1 MGQSWQ
7 CLLDF
12 SKSLGYVGQEVT
24 PASVNGN
31 ALISPS
37 QNLLYSALGQ
47 LETFKGCI
55 AGQANVGGDSITAL
69 GDNWSTHTRGSVT
82 LYVGKSI
89 WFIGGS
95 GTVKA
100 QDPANANA
108 SVTIGTMSSL
118 LQIAVLV
125 GSVYQ
130 TAVQAGLSAPDAPV
144 LAGMTPTA
152 GFTGKNTGTF
162 SAEIT
167 KVRTST
173 GAESNPSPPS
183 NVVAVTAQ
191 SIAIQIPGPPTD
203 GTDEWNVYVT
213 PNGFADTGPFL
224 FLQTINE
231 VDLTDTG
238 HGTMGAASTTWTR
251 VSGHTLTAADVG
263 KQIVVTG
270 GPTTTIASVNVGA
283 QTAVLDDPSV
293 GAVTNVVTTFNAFA
307 NGMVRA
313 VEIEWSD
320 GELIISQEPPIDHF
334 PPPSGTQCAAIGN
347 IMNVGGCYGGVGWA
361 CSDPGQAE
369 AYNPDN
375 VSFLSE
381 PLLFCI
387 GRPQDGFIYLIC
399 ANSISAAVYTGAING
414 PPVMVRQVWD
424 RVGVAGFSAAGIY
437 GKVLYLFTTGNA
449 IARTGPDGNLDFSFS
464 QVINDDIASWDA
476 TKVSVAY
483 DDNRQAMCFVHDQ
496 EILCWHI
503 EQNRWSTPL
512 NLAAVTGL
520 GNPTGTITGAY
531 TQAGRMYLLAHESAN
546 YNLYKFDETGSGKST
561 WFWTISWQNG
571 SVGHNIKTTKKLL
584 LDYSA
589 NESTSLHGTMA
600 ASSTTF
606 TKTSGTAIV
615 AGDVNKQIIVTGA
628 GDDGADLTTTIFSV
642 NTGAQTAVL
651 NDAATT
657 AVTAVAATIN
667 PFIAGSVYNFNNGT
681 STAVGTFA
689 SPLPAATKILQW
701 IRANIKAG
709 DLFAIKIAG
718 VGSTEKFYALVAE
731 GSSSSIQ

>member
-1 MGQSWQ
+1 M
-7 CLLDF
+7 F
-12 SKSLGYVGQEVT
+12 
-24 PASVNGN
+24 P
-31 ALISPS
+31 
-37 QNLLYSALGQ
+37 
-47 LETFKGCI
+47 GCI
-55 AGQANVGGDSITAL
+55 AGQANVGGTQVTSF
-69 GDNWSTHTRGSVT
+69 GDNFSTHTHGSVV
-82 LYVGKSI
+82 LYIGKSAF
-89 WFIGGS
+89 FIGGT
-95 GTVKA
+95 GDVRV
-100 QDPANANA
+100 QDPANPN
-108 SVTIGTMSSL
+108 STVSIGTMSSL

-125 GSVYQ
+125 GSTYQ

-167 KVRTST
+167 KFRSST
-173 GAESNPSPPS
+173 GAESNPSVPS
-183 NVVAVTAQ
+183 NIVAVTAQ

-203 GTDEWNVYVT
+203 GTDQWFVYVT

-224 FLQTINE
+224 FLLTINE

-270 GPTTTIASVNVGA
+270 GPTTTIASVNVIA
-283 QTAVLDDPSV
+283 QTAVLADPSV

-313 VEIEWSD
+313 VGIEWSD

-347 IMNVGGCYGGVGWA
+347 IMNVGGCCGGVGWA

-424 RVGVAGFSAAGIY
+424 RVGCAGFSAAGIY
-437 GKVLYLFTTGNA
+437 GKVLYLFTNGNK
-449 IARTGPDGNLDFSFS
+449 IARTGPDGNLDYKFSEEMS
-464 QVINDDIASWDA
+464 DDISGWDA
-476 TKVSVAY
+476 SAVSVSY
-483 DDNRQAMCFVHDQ
+483 DDNLQAMCFIHGQQV
-496 EILCWHI
+496 LCWHI
-503 EQNRWSTPL
+503 EQGRWSIQ
-512 NLAAVTGL
+512 NLAAVTGS

-531 TQAGRMYLLAHESAN
+531 TQAGRMYLLAHESSN
-546 YNLYKFDETGSGKST
+546 YNLYKFNAAGSGKAA
-561 WFWTISWQNG
+561 WFWTTSWQNG

-589 NESTSLHGTMA
+589 AESRSLTGSML

-606 TKTSGTAIV
+606 TRVSGTALV

-651 NDAATT
+651 VLAASTP
-657 AVTAVAATIN
+657 VTAASATIN
-667 PFIAGSVYNFNNGT
+667 PMIAGSVYNFNNGT
-681 STAVGTFA
+681 SMAVGTFA

-718 VGSTEKFYALVAE
+718 TGSTEKFYALVVE
-731 GSSSSIQ
+731 GTSSNIQ